1 MRPAFRTL
9 ALISLLALGA
19 AACDSGGSPTSP
31 ASDGGSLDAEAILQQ
46 ASEDLSDQTVRATFE
61 MSIDAEGESLTATG
75 KMAIDPA
82 RELAEM
88 RFVFE
93 DTPGMPDGT
102 EMEMI
107 VDRRTVY
114 MRSPMFGT
122 DWLKIDASDAGMDD
136 AFDGSGQMDP
146 SDFLAFLRGAD
157 GIEVVGTEE
166 VRGVETTH
174 FSGTLDLG
182 ELMDHAPESAE
193 RDEVADAIEELEGEM
208 GDLEATFDAWV
219 DAEGVPWRVSFG
231 FSPEGADGSFVMTM
245 DVLEIGGKVDVQVP
259 DPKDVTEMGDLGM
272 GAAAA
277 A

>member
-136 AFDGSGQMDP
+136 AFDRSGQMDP

-157 GIEVVGTEE
+157 GIEVVRTEE

-272 GAAAA
+272 GAAPAA
-277 A
+277 

>member
-9 ALISLLALGA
+9 ALTCLLALGA

-46 ASEDLSDQTVRATFE
+46 ASEDLTDQTVRASFE
-61 MSIDAEGESLTATG
+61 MSIDAEGQTLAATG
-75 KMAIDPA
+75 EIAVDPK
-82 RELAEM
+82 RNVAEM
-88 RFVFE
+88 RFEYE
-93 DTPGMPDGT
+93 DMPGMPAGT
-102 EMEMI
+102 EMDMV
-107 VDRRTVY
+107 VDGTTVY
-114 MRSPMFGT
+114 MRSPMFGK
-122 DWLKIDASDAGMDD
+122 DWVKIDASDAGMDD
-136 AFDGSGQMDP
+136 AFDSSGQMDP

-166 VRGVETTH
+166 IRGVETTH

-193 RDEVADAIEELEGEM
+193 RDEVADAIGELEREM
-208 GDLEATFDAWV
+208 GDLDATFDAWV

-245 DVLEIGGKVDVQVP
+245 DVLEIGGKVEVEVP
-259 DPKDVTEMGDLGM
+259 DPRDVTEMGDFGM